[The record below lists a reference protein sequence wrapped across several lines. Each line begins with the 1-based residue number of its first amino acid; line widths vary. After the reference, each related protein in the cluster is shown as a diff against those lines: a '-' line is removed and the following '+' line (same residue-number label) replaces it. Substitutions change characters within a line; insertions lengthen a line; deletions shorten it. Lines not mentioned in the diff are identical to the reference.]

1 MIAAADQRDAE
12 LPFDLREML
21 VVLAIEQRQKPV
33 VVEMDL
39 NRRLLGRTGH
49 RTQMPVL
56 SSGTTAAPAD
66 GRSSSRVTIA
76 PCRLLPWTCSMRTS
90 DSQPT
95 RRFRAGSGAATCTG
109 CR

>member
-1 MIAAADQRDAE
+1 MPGLEVAVELAERDARDIRRVRRAGDRQMIAAADQRDAE
-12 LPFDLREML
+12 LPFDLRKML

-76 PCRLLPWTCSMRTS
+76 PCRLLP
-90 DSQPT
+90 
-95 RRFRAGSGAATCTG
+95 
-109 CR
+109 